1 MLEMRDPMYA
11 TAKGAPG
18 IYDYGITYEQRN
30 DGTSA
35 KYVVINNLSQTEEH
49 FDFLTPR
56 KAKFKLLDL
65 QVWSVTMAK
74 SNV

>member
-1 MLEMRDPMYA
+1 MVEMRNPMYA
-11 TAKGAPG
+11 TAIGVSD
-18 IYDYGITYEQRN
+18 IYDCGITYEQKN
-30 DGTSA
+30 DGTIA
-35 KYVVINNLSQTEEH
+35 EYVVINNLSQTEEH